1 VRLTQARSVRYFQA
15 RLTQHILECDLP
27 LLAEYRGS
35 IFHRDGWVEEQ
46 MEYVEE
52 RHAEINGAVLKDLM
66 VCSCRL

>member
-1 VRLTQARSVRYFQA
+1 M
-15 RLTQHILECDLP
+15 QHILECDLP